1 MDTELYLLA
10 WSVALAFAQML
21 VAAQGAMMQVGL
33 PALISN
39 REGLPEIRGWAG
51 RALRA
56 HRNMVE
62 NLVLFAPLVI
72 IAVLSY
78 KTNSTTLLGAH
89 LFFWARLAYAFVYV
103 AGIIWVRTL
112 LWLVSVIGMILI
124 FSQLLLMS

>member
-1 MDTELYLLA
+1 MNPELYLLV
-10 WSVALAFAQML
+10 WSVALAFVQML

-33 PALISN
+33 SALINN
-39 REGLPEIRGWAG
+39 REGLPEIRGWTG

-72 IAVLSY
+72 VAVLGY

-89 LFFWARLAYAFVYV
+89 LFFWARLAYAVVYV
-103 AGIIWVRTL
+103 AGIIWLRTL
-112 LWLVSVIGMILI
+112 IWLVSVIGMILI
-124 FSQLLLMS
+124 FSQLF